1 MLRKFIFLLA
11 FLCLSSCISHDDSIV
26 SILHPRPSR
35 KNEYLEII
43 NTYTKSKHVTRPFET
58 VYKLHV
64 TSLTPVVMT
73 SFNQK
78 FEEFFSRTQTLIE
91 KEKIVFFVSIFS
103 PLYKDS
109 DFSNEHEWF
118 IHYQVGNKKYTPEK
132 IVRLKKSKLWNN
144 FFPYVTEYS
153 REFLIYFNEEIN
165 ASSETSKQ
173 SKILNL
179 SNSQAKTIIHW

>member
-11 FLCLSSCISHDDSIV
+11 LLYLSSCVSHDDSVV
-26 SILHPRPSR
+26 SVLHPRPSM
-35 KNEYLEII
+35 KKEYLEII
-43 NTYTKSKHVTRPFET
+43 NSHTKSKHVTRPFET

-64 TSLTPVVMT
+64 TSLTPLVMT

-78 FEEFFSRTQTLIE
+78 FEEFFSRTQNLIE
-91 KEKIVFFVSIFS
+91 KGKTVFFVSIFS
-103 PLYKDS
+103 PIYKDS
-109 DFSNEHEWF
+109 DLSNEHEWF
-118 IHYQVGNKKYTPEK
+118 TNYQVGNKKNTPEK

-153 REFLIYFNEEIN
+153 REFLLYFNEEIDSQ
-165 ASSETSKQ
+165 AETSKQ
-173 SKILNL
+173 SKILTL